1 MRGDVRWWARAIGV
15 TSVVAVVAVVVG
27 AASAEEDRPRL
38 APGLVPAGSYR
49 LWCGSEV
56 SPPDAIELAGRP
68 ARAVTAGE
76 TSTVVVTWTHVVRI
90 NDDGSRGA
98 TVSGPTGCNATLTPG
113 TYEVRVHESTSHR
126 QWLEHPEIAALTLTP
141 IVFRTTTKTWRVR
154 AADFV
159 PRPPLEEHPCDGTEH
174 RSGLESEEAEALR
187 RAVASALASRGAR
200 IGPEHVHVR
209 TVSGPLLGFSV
220 FLESQSRQPRH
231 SFDCQMAEYEAGNLE
246 LPLQSAL
253 HAVFGMVQ
261 EAGGR
266 TRVTMRVVEVETS
279 IVIDAGMGTVDGIG
293 EAATTA
299 AAHDAASQIGFD
311 VFGW

>member
-1 MRGDVRWWARAIGV
+1 MRGDVPWWARAIGV
-15 TSVVAVVAVVVG
+15 TSVVAVIAFVAG
-27 AASAEEDRPRL
+27 AASADEERPRL

-56 SPPDAIELAGRP
+56 SPPDAVELAGRP

-90 NDDGSRGA
+90 RDDGSRGA
-98 TVSGPTGCNATLTPG
+98 TVSSPTGCTATLAPG
-113 TYEVRVHESTSHR
+113 DYEVKIHESTSHH
-126 QWLEHPEIAALTLTP
+126 QWLEHPEIAALTRTP

-159 PRPPLEEHPCDGTEH
+159 PRPPLDEHPCDGTDR
-174 RSGLESEEAEALR
+174 RSGVESEEAEALR
-187 RAVASALASRGAR
+187 RAVASALGSRGAR

-220 FLESQSRQPRH
+220 FLEAQTRQPRH
-231 SFDCQMAEYEAGNLE
+231 SFDCQMAEHEAGNLE

-261 EAGGR
+261 EAGDQ

-279 IVIDAGMGTVDGIG
+279 IVIDAGMGTVDGTG

-299 AAHDAASQIGFD
+299 AAHEAASQVDFE

>member
-1 MRGDVRWWARAIGV
+1 MRGERRRSARCAALAL
-15 TSVVAVVAVVVG
+15 VVAVVGAV
-27 AASAEEDRPRL
+27 AHADDEAPRL
-38 APGLVPAGSYR
+38 APGLVPTGTYR

-68 ARAVTAGE
+68 ARQVVEGE
-76 TSTVVVTWTHVVRI
+76 TSTVVVTWTHVVRVRE
-90 NDDGSRGA
+90 DGSRV
-98 TVSGPTGCNATLTPG
+98 TVSNPAGCRATLAPG
-113 TYEVRVHESTSHR
+113 DYEVAIHRSTSHH
-126 QWLEHPEIAALTLTP
+126 QWLEHPEIAALTRTP
-141 IVFRTTTKTWRVR
+141 IVFRTTTRTWRVR
-154 AADFV
+154 AADFQ
-159 PRPPLEEHPCDGTEH
+159 PRAPLDDHPCDGTER
-174 RSGLESEEAEALR
+174 RSGLESEEAETLR
-187 RAVASALASRGAR
+187 RAVASALARRGAR

-220 FLESQSRQPRH
+220 FLETQTRQPRH

-279 IVIDAGMGTVDGIG
+279 LVIDAGMGTVDGTG

-299 AAHDAASQIGFD
+299 AAHEAANQVDFEA
-311 VFGW
+311 FGW

>member
-1 MRGDVRWWARAIGV
+1 MRGDERSWRRVIVVTVLAALVCIG
-15 TSVVAVVAVVVG
+15 AV
-27 AASAEEDRPRL
+27 AEEERPRL
-38 APGLVPAGSYR
+38 APGLVPAGAYR

-56 SPPDAIELAGRP
+56 SPPDAVELAGRP
-68 ARAVTAGE
+68 AREVVAGE

-90 NDDGSRGA
+90 RDDGSRGA
-98 TVSGPTGCNATLTPG
+98 TVSGPTGCSATLSPG
-113 TYEVRVHESTSHR
+113 DYEVRVHESTSHH
-126 QWLEHPEIAALTLTP
+126 QWLEHPEIAALTRTP

-159 PRPPLEEHPCDGTEH
+159 PRPPLDEHPCDGTDR
-174 RSGLESEEAEALR
+174 RSGLEGDEAEALR

-200 IGPEHVHVR
+200 VGPEHVHVY

-220 FLESQSRQPRH
+220 YLETQTRQPRH
-231 SFDCQMAEYEAGNLE
+231 TIDCQVAEHDAGNLE

-266 TRVTMRVVEVETS
+266 TRVTMRVIEIETS
-279 IVIDAGMGTVDGIG
+279 IVIDAGMGTVDGTG

-299 AAHDAASQIGFD
+299 AAHEAASQIGFD